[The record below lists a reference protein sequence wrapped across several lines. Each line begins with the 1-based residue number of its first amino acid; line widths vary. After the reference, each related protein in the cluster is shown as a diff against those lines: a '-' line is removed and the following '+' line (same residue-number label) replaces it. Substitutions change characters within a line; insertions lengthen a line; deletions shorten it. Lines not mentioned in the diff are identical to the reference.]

1 MIKINFLLL
10 FSLFLSL
17 CLPNE
22 IKAGEKGKCNVL
34 TKKEKAE
41 GWQLLFDGKSLDQ
54 FRGYNGKE
62 VSKSWTI
69 EDGCLKSIGKAGADL
84 VAMKDYENF
93 QLKFEWRS
101 SKGANSGIFYD
112 VIEDPKYKRLSET
125 GPEYQIIDDEGFP
138 EKLLESQLAG
148 ANYEMHVADKSK
160 KTLYS
165 VESGKFNSGM
175 IVVNKNHIEHW
186 LNGKKILEF
195 ERWTDDWYK
204 RKNEAKWKDYPG
216 YGTAKSGKIGIQDH
230 GSIVW
235 LRNIKI
241 REL

>member
-1 MIKINFLLL
+1 MKRIQIVFILLL
-10 FSLFLSL
+10 IV
-17 CLPNE
+17 CLHPSVNAE
-22 IKAGEKGKCNVL
+22 GKGTPINQL
-34 TKKEKAE
+34 TAKEKAQ

-54 FRGYNGKE
+54 FRGYNGKD
-62 VSKSWTI
+62 VSKSWAI
-69 EDGCLKSIGKAGADL
+69 EDGCLKSIGKAGGDL
-84 VAMKDYENF
+84 ATQKDYENF
-93 QLKFEWRS
+93 ELKFEWRA

-125 GPEYQIIDDEGFP
+125 GPEYQIIDDEGYP
-138 EKLLESQLAG
+138 GGLLESQLAG

-204 RKNEAKWKDYPG
+204 RRDAGKWKDYPG

-230 GSIVW
+230 GSVVW

-241 REL
+241 KEL

>member
-1 MIKINFLLL
+1 MTKINFLFV
-10 FSLFLSL
+10 FSLLLAF
-17 CLPNE
+17 CLNNN
-22 IKAGEKGKCNVL
+22 IKAGEKGKINVL
-34 TKKEKAE
+34 TKKEKAQ
-41 GWQLLFDGKSLDQ
+41 GWQLLFDGKSLGQ
-54 FRGYNGKE
+54 FRGYNGKD
-62 VSKSWTI
+62 VSKSWAV
-69 EDGCLKSIGKAGADL
+69 EDGCLKSIGKAGGDL
-84 VAMKDYENF
+84 ATQKDYENF
-93 QLKFEWRS
+93 ELKFEWKAD
-101 SKGANSGIFYD
+101 KGANSGFFYD

-125 GPEYQIIDDEGFP
+125 GPEYQIIDDEGYP
-138 EKLLESQLAG
+138 AQLLESQLSG

-165 VESGKFNSGM
+165 VESGKFNEGK

-216 YGTAKSGKIGIQDH
+216 YGTAKSGKIGIQNH
-230 GSIVW
+230 GSTVW

-241 REL
+241 KEL

>member
-1 MIKINFLLL
+1 MNKINILLL
-10 FSLFLSL
+10 FSVFLSL
-17 CLPNE
+17 YLTNE
-22 IKAGEKGKCNVL
+22 VKAGEKAKINSL
-34 TKKEKAE
+34 TKKEKAQ
-41 GWQLLFDGKSLDQ
+41 GWQLLFDGETLGQ
-54 FRGYNGKE
+54 FRGYNGKD
-62 VSKSWTI
+62 VSKSWAI
-69 EDGCLKSIGKAGADL
+69 EDGCLKSIGKAGGDL
-84 VAMKDYENF
+84 ATEKNYENF
-93 QLKFEWRS
+93 ELKFEWKA

-112 VIEDPKYKRLSET
+112 VIEDPKYRRLSET

-138 EKLLESQLAG
+138 AKLLESQLAG
-148 ANYEMHVADKSK
+148 ADYEMHVADKSA

-165 VESGKFNSGM
+165 VESGKFNSGKI
-175 IVVNKNHIEHW
+175 IVKNNHIEHW
-186 LNGKKILEF
+186 LNGKKIVEF

>member
-1 MIKINFLLL
+1 MIKINIFLL

-17 CLPNE
+17 CLNTE
-22 IKAGEKGKCNVL
+22 LKAGEKGKINSL
-34 TKKEKAE
+34 TKKEKAQ
-41 GWQLLFDGKSLDQ
+41 GWQLLFDGKSLGQ
-54 FRGYNGKE
+54 FRGYNGKD
-62 VSKSWTI
+62 VSKSWAI
-69 EDGCLKSIGKAGADL
+69 EEGCLKSIGKAGGDL
-84 VAMKDYENF
+84 ATEKNYENF
-93 QLKFEWRS
+93 ELKFEWRS
-101 SKGANSGIFYD
+101 SKGANSGIFYG
-112 VIEDPKYKRLSET
+112 VIETPKYKRLSET
-125 GPEYQIIDDEGFP
+125 GPEYQIIDDEGFHV
-138 EKLLESQLAG
+138 KLLESQLAG
-148 ANYEMHVADKSK
+148 ADYEMHVADKSK

-165 VESGKFNSGM
+165 VESGKFNEGK

-186 LNGKKILEF
+186 LNGKKIVEF